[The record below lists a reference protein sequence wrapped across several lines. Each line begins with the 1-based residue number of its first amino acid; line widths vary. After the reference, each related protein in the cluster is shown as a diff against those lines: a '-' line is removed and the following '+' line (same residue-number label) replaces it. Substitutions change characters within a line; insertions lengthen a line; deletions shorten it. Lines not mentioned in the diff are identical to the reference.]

1 MRRSARFLILGAL
14 PAGLS
19 MTACDSA
26 RDALSPSLATAP
38 SCTISFTYIGNKTL
52 SVKANST
59 NNDAGWF
66 INNDGGNA
74 VTISGQSVSKS
85 GNVTAVRAINW
96 ASFPTTLGPGSRIDA
111 DLFFD
116 AGAAGTGG
124 VGMTISTSCG
134 TKSLPIHPVSIQGT
148 AGGVPFGPS
157 DLFETSGTFRQQAP
171 FNWTTD
177 GTEPGSIISQIN
189 AARAAHIKFALVMT
203 GGGSVNYVTNGK
215 FDFAKWKARQN
226 SFNTSAIKSAV
237 AAGVSDGTI
246 PFAVLIDEP
255 NRSDWGGNVHHSTL
269 DSMSRHT
276 KSIFPT
282 LRTGVDVT
290 HTWENTVVYQS
301 VDVMTTQF
309 TGTEKSGDVN
319 NYRTLAVASA
329 ARQKVA
335 LFFSINIINGGKK
348 PVNGSCP
355 SAQTTGSTE
364 GGQLKGC
371 KMTGAEMQS
380 YGDALLQAPEAC
392 GLKMWKYDLPG
403 LTPTGD
409 LMTLSRAAFDH
420 LAATAR
426 AHAAKPCVK
435 PA

>member
-1 MRRSARFLILGAL
+1 MGNRTCMLRAVAGSLAL
-14 PAGLS
+14 TLLS
-19 MTACDSA
+19 CDKAPDS
-26 RDALSPSLATAP
+26 LSPSLATAP
-38 SCTISFTYIGNKTL
+38 SCTISFTYIGSKTL
-52 SVKANST
+52 TVQANSK

-66 INNDGGNA
+66 INNDGTTA
-74 VTISGQSVSKS
+74 VTINGQTVSKS
-85 GNVTAVRAINW
+85 GNIAAVRAINW
-96 ASFPTTLGPGSRIDA
+96 ASFPATLGPGTRIDA

-116 AGAAGTGG
+116 AGAAGTGS
-124 VGMTISTSCG
+124 VGMSITTSCG
-134 TKSLPIHPVSIQGT
+134 TKTLPIHPVVIQ
-148 AGGVPFGPS
+148 AASGGVPFGPS
-157 DLFETSGTFRQQAP
+157 DLFETSGSFRQVAP
-171 FNWTTD
+171 FTWTTD
-177 GTEPGSIISQIN
+177 GTDSAQIITQIN
-189 AARAAHIKFALVMT
+189 TARNNHIKFALVMT
-203 GGGSVNYVTNGK
+203 GGGSGNYVTNGK
-215 FDFAKWKARQN
+215 FDFVKWKARQN
-226 SFNTSAIKSAV
+226 TFNTAAIKSAV

-255 NRSDWGGNVHHSTL
+255 NRADWGGNVHHSTL

-276 KSIFPT
+276 KSIFPS

-301 VDVMTTQF
+301 VDIMTTQF
-309 TGTEKSGDVN
+309 AGTEKSGDVN
-319 NYRTLAVASA
+319 TYRTQAVASA

-392 GLKMWKYDLPG
+392 GLKMWKYDLPT

-409 LMTLSRAAFDH
+409 LMTLNRAAFDH
-420 LAATAR
+420 LAATAK